1 MKIIVTEDQFKLL
14 QENDNDF
21 IKTKSV
27 ISSMYDQGM
36 EISDIEKYTGLDYDV
51 IVLCLKDKKIISGGV
66 CGEIYDLLYHYL
78 YRTEFINKYHKYS
91 DGSTITIDVDGE
103 YTAQFEYNDADGDY
117 VYGYGTFL
125 WGGDCDWP
133 LDVDYFKSGF
143 ERIDDPK
150 FYGDIDWSLYN
161 DEFMKIETMD
171 DIINFINNH
180 YFELIK
186 SPIDKLIEQ
195 YREDLLEMD

>member
-27 ISSMYDQGM
+27 ITSMYDQGM
-36 EISDIEKYTGLDYDV
+36 GFSDIKKYTGLDYDV
-51 IVLCLKDKKIISGGV
+51 IILCLKDKKIISGGD
-66 CGEIYDLLYHYL
+66 CEEIYEILYDYL
-78 YRTEFINKYHKYS
+78 FRSEFIIKDHKYS
-91 DGSTITIDVDGE
+91 DGSTITISVDGDSTMDFK
-103 YTAQFEYNDADGDY
+103 YTATDGDQ

-125 WGGDCDWP
+125 WDGGCNWP

-143 ERIDDPK
+143 DRIDDPK

-161 DEFMKIETMD
+161 DEFIKIETMD
-171 DIINFINNH
+171 DIINFFNNH

-186 SPIDKLIEQ
+186 SPIDKLIDE
-195 YREDLLEMD
+195 YRTDLLEMD

>member
-14 QENDNDF
+14 QENDKDL

-27 ISSMYDQGM
+27 ITSMYDQGIIM
-36 EISDIEKYTGLDYDV
+36 SDIKKYTGLDYDV
-51 IVLCLKDKKIISGGV
+51 IILCLKDKKIRSGGD
-66 CGEIYDLLYHYL
+66 CEEIYDLLYDYL

-91 DGSTITIDVDGE
+91 DGSTITIDTNGNPTVEFE
-103 YTAQFEYNDADGDY
+103 YTAADGDQ

-125 WGGDCDWP
+125 WSGECDWP
-133 LDVDYFKSGF
+133 LDVDYFKSGY

-150 FYGDIDWSLYN
+150 FYGAIEWSLYN
-161 DEFMKIETMD
+161 DEFVKIETMD
-171 DIINFINNH
+171 DIINFFNNH

-186 SPIDKLIEQ
+186 SPIDKLIED
-195 YREDLLEMD
+195 YRTDLLEMD